1 LQGREGKSRLYKVI
15 SLKRCKEDEKY
26 RKVLRK
32 ILLKIARD
40 DMMEKRKRK
49 VVENMAVISPVSDLR
64 NYNTVLEKVAVGSP
78 VYLTVNGRGRYTIR
92 DIEEDE
98 EFEKTKAMLRLM
110 CELQEGRRSGE
121 EEGYVSSA
129 DVRAYFRGKRE

>member
-1 LQGREGKSRLYKVI
+1 
-15 SLKRCKEDEKY
+15 
-26 RKVLRK
+26 
-32 ILLKIARD
+32 
-40 DMMEKRKRK
+40 MMEKTKRK
-49 VVENMAVISPVSDLR
+49 VVNTMAVISPVSDLR
-64 NYNTVLEKVAVGSP
+64 NYKTVLDKVAAGSP

-110 CELQEGRRSGE
+110 CELQEGRKSGE